1 MMGKEEKRKRTGETS
16 PTAAPGDCVNVLCT
30 FGHFEKLISKSTF
43 LNKNDLYNFCIS
55 LKLV

>member
-30 FGHFEKLISKSTF
+30 KLCLARMSLARILAYLIFESCFFIL
-43 LNKNDLYNFCIS
+43 LL
-55 LKLV
+55 

>member
-30 FGHFEKLISKSTF
+30 KLCLARMSLARILAYLIFESCFFKLQ
-43 LNKNDLYNFCIS
+43 LCN
-55 LKLV
+55 